1 MRRRDDGNAIVEFAL
16 WLPIVLLALVSCV
29 QLSAALY
36 DHRAA
41 EDAARV
47 ALRAQQAGAD
57 PQRAALAA
65 LAGRGDAATVSTGEG
80 TVHVVLPVRRILPW
94 LPESLST
101 VTGTAGDEPAGGAG

>member
-1 MRRRDDGNAIVEFAL
+1 MTRRRTDRGNAAVEFAL

-29 QLSAALY
+29 QLAAALY

-47 ALRAQQAGAD
+47 ALRAQQVGAD
-57 PQRAALAA
+57 PERAARSS
-65 LAGRGDAATVSTGEG
+65 LAGRGDAATITTGEG

-94 LPESLST
+94 LPESIGT
-101 VTGTAGDEPAGGAG
+101 VTGTAGGAG